1 MQSDKNTAPMRGRK
15 NASECQPHLSSART
29 TALAALTLAGLA
41 LATHQAAANDL
52 KGPLVLVDSGSFF
65 TGGNLEQTDAISGN
79 PNGPGGFGYSNTD
92 TISVNGMYV
101 QFEVPKGTAN
111 NIPIVMIHGC
121 CLTAKSWEDTP
132 DGRMG
137 WYEYFVRKHHAVYL
151 PDQSGRARS
160 GFDATSINNVA
171 LGNAPPSTL
180 PDIFT
185 FGRASAWDLF
195 RFGPSYPTAWPD
207 SQFPLEALA
216 EFAKQVI
223 PDENATLPTPNPT
236 YANLAQTAILAGG
249 AVVVGHS
256 ESGFF
261 PEQAA
266 LTNSAGIH
274 GIISIEGGCPT
285 LNHGQAETLAAIPTM
300 FMFGDHLGGSVIS
313 AKLWTTNLAN
323 CKKAAAAINA
333 AGGNAQVI
341 ELPKVGFKGNSHMLM
356 MDRNNLQIADYI
368 LAWIKQNVNQS
379 HGPRLVGKNRAAL

>member
-1 MQSDKNTAPMRGRK
+1 MQDHQETAKTCGAKNTREARLRRATTQRWATIAAAIAAITLGT
-15 NASECQPHLSSART
+15 QSAR
-29 TALAALTLAGLA
+29 
-41 LATHQAAANDL
+41 ANDMN
-52 KGPLVLVDSGSFF
+52 GPLVLVDSGSFF
-65 TGGNLEQTDAISGN
+65 TGGNLEQTLALSGN

-92 TISVNGMYV
+92 TISVDGMYV
-101 QFEVPKGTAN
+101 QFEVPQGTAK

-160 GFDATSINNVA
+160 GFDASSINSVA
-171 LGNAPPSTL
+171 LGDNPPATL

-185 FGRASAWDLF
+185 FGRTSAWDLF
-195 RFGPSYPTAWPD
+195 RFGPRYPTAWKD

-223 PDENATLPTPNPT
+223 PDENATLPNPNPS
-236 YANLAQTAILAGG
+236 YKNLAQTAILAGG
-249 AVVVGHS
+249 AVVMGHS

-261 PEQAA
+261 PEEAA
-266 LTNSAGIH
+266 LTDSSGIH

-285 LNHGQAETLAAIPTM
+285 LNQGQAETLATIPTL
-300 FMFGDHLGGSVIS
+300 FMFGDHLAGSDIS
-313 AKLWTTNLAN
+313 GKLWIANLKN
-323 CKKAAAAINA
+323 CTAAAAAINA
-333 AGGNAQVI
+333 AGGNAQVVQ
-341 ELPKVGFKGNSHMLM
+341 LPSIGLKGNSHMLM

-368 LAWIKQNVNQS
+368 LGWIQKNVNQA
-379 HGPRLVGKNRAAL
+379 HGPRLVGKNRHAM